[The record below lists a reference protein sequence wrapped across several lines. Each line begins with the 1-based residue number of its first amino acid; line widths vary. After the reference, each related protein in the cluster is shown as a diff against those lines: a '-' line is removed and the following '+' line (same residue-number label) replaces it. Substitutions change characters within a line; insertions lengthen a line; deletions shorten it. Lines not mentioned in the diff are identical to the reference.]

1 MRENATT
8 DASGSEPQARNRDVR
23 EIVPSQLHIPS
34 VPMASIILARI
45 SGLDGPGI
53 TAGLME
59 VLTQG
64 DCTLYDVEQ
73 VVLRDRLSLSV
84 LISVPEGQPTVR
96 DVLFYAWEKG
106 LQADFEV
113 VDEDS
118 PVPAKPRFAVTVI
131 GSQISPEAFG
141 AVATAIAAAGGNI
154 DSIERLSRY
163 PVVSYELAVSGGDH
177 TAMRSSLLV
186 ASAVHNV
193 DVAVQAEGLT
203 RRSKRLI
210 VLDVDST
217 LTQDEA
223 IDLLAEEAGVAEE
236 VVALTARA
244 MAGEI
249 DFVAALIQRVAL
261 LRGLP
266 VGALDRVWEKI
277 RLTPGARTFVR
288 TLRRMG
294 MKIAIVSG
302 GFTVFTEH
310 LKSDL
315 GLDHAFGNELEISDG
330 MLTGRLTGPP
340 IDRARKA
347 SILREVAEAE
357 GIPLDQTVAI
367 GDGANDLDM
376 LAAAG
381 LGIAF
386 NAKPVVR
393 DAADTAVSVPYLDA
407 ILFLLGIRRDEV
419 EAADDGD
426 RADRIPVA
434 GLPPV

>member
-1 MRENATT
+1 M
-8 DASGSEPQARNRDVR
+8 
-23 EIVPSQLHIPS
+23 PST
-34 VPMASIILARI
+34 ILARI
-45 SGLDGPGI
+45 SGRDGPGI

-59 VLTQG
+59 VLAQG
-64 DCTLYDVEQ
+64 DCILYDVEQ
-73 VVLRDRLSLSV
+73 VVLKDRLSLGV
-84 LISVPEGQPTVR
+84 LISVPDGQPTVR

-113 VDEDS
+113 VDEDVS
-118 PVPAKPRFAVTVI
+118 TPPKPRFAVTVI
-131 GSQISPEAFG
+131 GAQISPDAFG
-141 AVATAIAAAGGNI
+141 AVANAIASGGGNI

-163 PVVSYELAVSGGDH
+163 PVISYELAVSGGDQ

-186 ASAVHNV
+186 TSARYAV

-217 LTQDEA
+217 LIQDEA
-223 IDLLAEEAGVAEE
+223 IDLLANEAGVAAE
-236 VVALTARA
+236 VALLTNKA
-244 MAGEI
+244 MSGEI
-249 DFVAALIQRVAL
+249 DFAESLAQRVAL
-261 LRGLP
+261 LRDLP
-266 VGALDRVWEKI
+266 VEAIERVWVRI

-288 TLRRMG
+288 TLHRMG

-302 GFTVFTEH
+302 GFTAFTDR
-310 LKSDL
+310 LKADL
-315 GLDHAFGNELEISDG
+315 GLDHAFGNELEIIDG
-330 MLTGRLTGPP
+330 KLTGNLIGAP
-340 IDRARKA
+340 IDRIRKA
-347 SILREVAEAE
+347 SILMEVARIE

-376 LAAAG
+376 LAVAG

-393 DAADTAVSVPYLDA
+393 DAAPTAVSVPYLDA

-419 EAADDGD
+419 EAADFAGP
-426 RADRIPVA
+426 AQRIPVA
-434 GLPPV
+434 GPPPV

>member
-1 MRENATT
+1 M
-8 DASGSEPQARNRDVR
+8 
-23 EIVPSQLHIPS
+23 PST
-34 VPMASIILARI
+34 ILARI

-59 VLTQG
+59 VLAQG
-64 DCTLYDVEQ
+64 ECTLYDVEQ

-84 LISVPEGQPTVR
+84 LISVPDGQPTVR

-113 VDEDS
+113 VDEDTS
-118 PVPAKPRFAVTVI
+118 APVKPRFAVTVI
-131 GSQISPEAFG
+131 GAQISPDAFG
-141 AVATAIAAAGGNI
+141 AVANAIASAGGNI

-163 PVVSYELAVSGGDH
+163 PVISYELAVSGGDQ

-186 ASAVHNV
+186 TSAGHDV

-217 LTQDEA
+217 LIQDEG
-223 IDLLAEEAGVAEE
+223 IDLLAEEAGVADA
-236 VVALTARA
+236 VAELTTRA
-244 MAGEI
+244 MTGEI
-249 DFVAALIQRVAL
+249 DFAESLTQRVAL
-261 LRGLP
+261 LRDLP
-266 VGALDRVWEKI
+266 VDALERVWERI

-288 TLRRMG
+288 TLHRMG

-302 GFTVFTEH
+302 GFTVFTER
-310 LKSDL
+310 LKADL
-315 GLDHAFGNELEISDG
+315 GLDHAFANQLEISNG
-330 MLTGRLTGPP
+330 RLTGRLTGPP

-347 SILREVAEAE
+347 SILMEVARIE

-376 LAAAG
+376 LAVAG

-393 DAADTAVSVPYLDA
+393 DAAHTAVSVPYLDA
-407 ILFLLGIRRDEV
+407 ILFLLGIRREEV
-419 EAADDGD
+419 EAADDGE
-426 RADRIPVA
+426 APDRIPIA

>member
-1 MRENATT
+1 M
-8 DASGSEPQARNRDVR
+8 P
-23 EIVPSQLHIPS
+23 
-34 VPMASIILARI
+34 SIILARI

-53 TAGLME
+53 TAGLMD
-59 VLTQG
+59 VLAQG
-64 DCTLYDVEQ
+64 GCILHDVEQ

-84 LISVPEGQPTVR
+84 LISVPDGQSTVR

-113 VDEDS
+113 VSDDA
-118 PVPAKPRFAVTVI
+118 PATVKPRFAVTVI
-131 GSQISPEAFG
+131 GAEISPAAFG
-141 AVATAIAAAGGNI
+141 TVATAIASAGGNI

-163 PVVSYELAVSGGDH
+163 PVISYELAVSGGDQA
-177 TAMRSSLLV
+177 AMRSSLLV
-186 ASAVHNV
+186 TAAAHQV

-203 RRSKRLI
+203 RRSKRLV

-223 IDLLAEEAGVAEE
+223 IDLLAEEAGVGTQ
-236 VVALTARA
+236 VSALTARA
-244 MAGEI
+244 MAGDI
-249 DFVAALIQRVAL
+249 DFLTALTERVAL
-261 LRGLP
+261 LSGLP
-266 VGALDRVWEKI
+266 VDVLDRVAERI
-277 RLTPGARTFVR
+277 RLTPGARTFIR

-302 GFTVFTEH
+302 GFTVFTDR
-310 LKSDL
+310 LKAEL
-315 GLDHAFGNELEISDG
+315 GLDHAFGNELEVSDG
-330 MLTGRLTGPP
+330 RLTGRLTGQP

-347 SILREVAEAE
+347 SILREVALAE

-419 EAADDGD
+419 EAADGGD
-426 RADRIPVA
+426 TVSRIPIP

>member
-1 MRENATT
+1 M
-8 DASGSEPQARNRDVR
+8 
-23 EIVPSQLHIPS
+23 PST
-34 VPMASIILARI
+34 ILARI
-45 SGLDGPGI
+45 SGLDAPGI

-59 VLTQG
+59 VLAQG

-84 LISVPEGQPTVR
+84 LISVPDGQPTVR
-96 DVLFYAWEKG
+96 DVLFYAWETG

-113 VDEDS
+113 VDED
-118 PVPAKPRFAVTVI
+118 VPAPVKPRFAVTVI
-131 GSQISPEAFG
+131 GAQIRPEAFG
-141 AVATAIAAAGGNI
+141 AVANAIASAGGNI

-163 PVVSYELAVSGGDH
+163 PVISYELAVSGGDQA
-177 TAMRSSLLV
+177 AMRSSLL
-186 ASAVHNV
+186 ATSAGHNV

-217 LTQDEA
+217 LIQDEA
-223 IDLLAEEAGVAEE
+223 IDLLADEAGVADQ
-236 VVALTARA
+236 VAMLTDKA
-244 MAGEI
+244 MSGEI
-249 DFVAALIQRVAL
+249 DFAASLTQRVGL

-266 VGALDRVWEKI
+266 VEALERVWEKI

-288 TLRRMG
+288 TLHRMG

-302 GFTVFTEH
+302 GFTVFTER
-310 LKSDL
+310 LKTDL
-315 GLDHAFGNELEISDG
+315 GLDHAFGNQLEIIDG
-330 MLTGRLTGPP
+330 KLTGNLVGPP

-347 SILREVAEAE
+347 AILTEVARVE

-376 LAAAG
+376 LAVAG

-393 DAADTAVSVPYLDA
+393 DAAQTAVSVPYLDA
-407 ILFLLGIRRDEV
+407 ILFLLGIRREEV
-419 EAADDGD
+419 EAADSTDISE
-426 RADRIPVA
+426 RIPVA

>member
-1 MRENATT
+1 M
-8 DASGSEPQARNRDVR
+8 P
-23 EIVPSQLHIPS
+23 
-34 VPMASIILARI
+34 SIILARI

-59 VLTQG
+59 VLAQG

-84 LISVPEGQPTVR
+84 LISVPEGQQTVR

-113 VDEDS
+113 VDEDIS
-118 PVPAKPRFAVTVI
+118 TPVRPRFAVTVI
-131 GSQISPEAFG
+131 GGQISPEAFG
-141 AVATAIAAAGGNI
+141 AVANAIASAGGNI

-163 PVVSYELAVSGGDH
+163 PVISYELAVSGGDQS
-177 TAMRSSLLV
+177 AMRSSLLV
-186 ASAVHNV
+186 TSAGHDV

-217 LTQDEA
+217 LIQDEV
-223 IDLLAEEAGVAEE
+223 IDLLADEAGVAAE
-236 VVALTARA
+236 VVELTTRA
-244 MAGEI
+244 MTGEI
-249 DFVAALIQRVAL
+249 DFAASLKERVAL
-261 LRGLP
+261 LRDLP
-266 VGALDRVWEKI
+266 VDALERVWERI

-288 TLRRMG
+288 TLHRMG

-302 GFTVFTEH
+302 GFTVFTER
-310 LKSDL
+310 LKSEL
-315 GLDHAFGNELEISDG
+315 GLDHAYGNELEIVDG
-330 MLTGRLTGPP
+330 KLTGRLSGPP

-347 SILREVAEAE
+347 SILREVAQIE

-376 LAAAG
+376 LAVAG

-393 DAADTAVSVPYLDA
+393 DAAHTAVSVPYLDA

-419 EAADDGD
+419 EAADSGD
-426 RADRIPVA
+426 QSDRIPVA

>member
-1 MRENATT
+1 
-8 DASGSEPQARNRDVR
+8 
-23 EIVPSQLHIPS
+23 
-34 VPMASIILARI
+34 MASTILARI

-59 VLTQG
+59 VLAQG

-73 VVLRDRLSLSV
+73 MVLRDRLSLSV
-84 LISVPEGQPTVR
+84 LISVPDGQPTVR

-106 LQADFEV
+106 LQADFEI
-113 VDEDS
+113 VDTDMSS
-118 PVPAKPRFAVTVI
+118 PVRPRFAVTVI
-131 GSQISPEAFG
+131 GSQISPGAFG
-141 AVATAIAAAGGNI
+141 AVANAIASAGGNI

-163 PVVSYELAVSGGDH
+163 PVISYELAVSGGDQ

-186 ASAVHNV
+186 TSAGHNV

-217 LTQDEA
+217 LIQDEV
-223 IDLLAEEAGVAEE
+223 IDLLADEAGVAAG
-236 VVALTARA
+236 VAELTMKA
-244 MAGEI
+244 MSGEI
-249 DFVAALIQRVAL
+249 DFAASLIQRVAL
-261 LRGLP
+261 LRDLP
-266 VGALDRVWEKI
+266 VNALDRVWERI

-288 TLRRMG
+288 TLHRMG

-302 GFTVFTEH
+302 GFTVFTER
-310 LKSDL
+310 LKADL
-315 GLDHAFGNELEISDG
+315 GLDHAFGNELEIID
-330 MLTGRLTGPP
+330 GRLTGKLIGPAV
-340 IDRARKA
+340 DRARKA
-347 SILREVAEAE
+347 SILTEVAQVE

-376 LAAAG
+376 LAVAG

-393 DAADTAVSVPYLDA
+393 DAAQTAVSVPYLDA
-407 ILFLLGIRRDEV
+407 ILFLLGIRREEV
-419 EAADDGD
+419 EAADSGETVE
-426 RADRIPVA
+426 RIPIA

>member
-1 MRENATT
+1 
-8 DASGSEPQARNRDVR
+8 
-23 EIVPSQLHIPS
+23 VP
-34 VPMASIILARI
+34 SIILARI

-59 VLTQG
+59 VLAQG

-84 LISVPEGQPTVR
+84 LISVPEGQQTVR

-113 VDEDS
+113 VDEDIS
-118 PVPAKPRFAVTVI
+118 TPVRPRFAVTVI
-131 GSQISPEAFG
+131 GAQISPEAFG
-141 AVATAIAAAGGNI
+141 AVANAIASAGGNI

-163 PVVSYELAVSGGDH
+163 PVISYELAVSGGDQS
-177 TAMRSSLLV
+177 AMRSSLLV
-186 ASAVHNV
+186 TSAGHEV

-217 LTQDEA
+217 LIQDEV
-223 IDLLAEEAGVAEE
+223 IDLLADEAGVAAE
-236 VVALTARA
+236 VAELTARA
-244 MAGEI
+244 MTGEI
-249 DFVAALIQRVAL
+249 DFAASLTRRVAL
-261 LRGLP
+261 LRDLP
-266 VGALDRVWEKI
+266 VDSLERVWARI

-288 TLRRMG
+288 TLHRMG

-302 GFTVFTEH
+302 GFTVFTER
-310 LKSDL
+310 LKADL
-315 GLDHAFGNELEISDG
+315 GLDHAFGNQLEIIDG
-330 MLTGRLTGPP
+330 KLTGNLIGQP

-347 SILREVAEAE
+347 SILTEVARVE

-376 LAAAG
+376 LAVAG

-393 DAADTAVSVPYLDA
+393 DAAQTAVSVPYLDA

-419 EAADDGD
+419 EAADSTEISE
-426 RADRIPVA
+426 RIPVA

>member
-1 MRENATT
+1 M
-8 DASGSEPQARNRDVR
+8 P
-23 EIVPSQLHIPS
+23 
-34 VPMASIILARI
+34 SIILARI

-59 VLTQG
+59 VLAQG
-64 DCTLYDVEQ
+64 ACTLYDVEQ

-84 LISVPEGQPTVR
+84 LIAVPEGQPTVR

-113 VDEDS
+113 VEEDLS
-118 PVPAKPRFAVTVI
+118 APIKPRFAVTVI
-131 GSQISPEAFG
+131 GAQVSPDAFG
-141 AVATAIAAAGGNI
+141 AVANAIAAAGGNI

-163 PVVSYELAVSGGDH
+163 PVISYELAVSGGDQA
-177 TAMRSSLLV
+177 AMRSSLLV
-186 ASAVHNV
+186 TSAGHNV

-217 LTQDEA
+217 LIQDEV
-223 IDLLAEEAGVAEE
+223 IDLLAEEAGVVAEVAE
-236 VVALTARA
+236 LTTRAMTGEIEFAAALT
-244 MAGEI
+244 E
-249 DFVAALIQRVAL
+249 RVAL
-261 LRGLP
+261 LRDLP
-266 VGALDRVWEKI
+266 VDALERVWERI

-288 TLRRMG
+288 TLHRMG

-302 GFTVFTEH
+302 GFTVFTER

-330 MLTGRLTGPP
+330 RLTGRLTSPP

-347 SILREVAEAE
+347 SILREVAQVE

-386 NAKPVVR
+386 NAKPIVR
-393 DAADTAVSVPYLDA
+393 DAAHTAVSVPYLDA
-407 ILFLLGIRRDEV
+407 ILFLLGIRREEV
-419 EAADDGD
+419 EAADSGD
-426 RADRIPVA
+426 QVDRIPVA

>member
-1 MRENATT
+1 M
-8 DASGSEPQARNRDVR
+8 
-23 EIVPSQLHIPS
+23 PST
-34 VPMASIILARI
+34 ILARI
-45 SGLDGPGI
+45 SGLDAPGI

-59 VLTQG
+59 VLAQG

-84 LISVPEGQPTVR
+84 LISVPDGQPTVR

-113 VDEDS
+113 VDED
-118 PVPAKPRFAVTVI
+118 VPAPVKPRFAVTVI
-131 GSQISPEAFG
+131 GAQIRPEAFG
-141 AVATAIAAAGGNI
+141 AVANAIASAGGNI

-163 PVVSYELAVSGGDH
+163 PVISYELAVSGGDQA
-177 TAMRSSLLV
+177 AMRSSLL
-186 ASAVHNV
+186 ATSAGHNV

-217 LTQDEA
+217 LIQDEA
-223 IDLLAEEAGVAEE
+223 IDLLADEAGVADQ
-236 VVALTARA
+236 VAMLTDKA
-244 MAGEI
+244 MSGEI
-249 DFVAALIQRVAL
+249 DFAASLTQRVGL

-266 VGALDRVWEKI
+266 VEALERVWEKI

-288 TLRRMG
+288 TLHRMG

-302 GFTVFTEH
+302 GFTVFTER
-310 LKSDL
+310 LKTDL
-315 GLDHAFGNELEISDG
+315 GLDHAFGNQLEIIDG
-330 MLTGRLTGPP
+330 KLTGNLVGPP

-347 SILREVAEAE
+347 AILTEVARVE
-357 GIPLDQTVAI
+357 GISLDQTVAI

-376 LAAAG
+376 LAVAG

-393 DAADTAVSVPYLDA
+393 DAAQTAVSVPYLDA
-407 ILFLLGIRRDEV
+407 ILFLLGIRREEV
-419 EAADDGD
+419 EAADSTDISE
-426 RADRIPVA
+426 RIPVA

>member
-1 MRENATT
+1 M
-8 DASGSEPQARNRDVR
+8 P
-23 EIVPSQLHIPS
+23 
-34 VPMASIILARI
+34 SIILARI

-53 TAGLME
+53 TAGLMD
-59 VLTQG
+59 VLAEG
-64 DCTLYDVEQ
+64 GCTLYDVEQ

-84 LISVPEGQPTVR
+84 VISVPDGQPTVR

-113 VDEDS
+113 VSEDAS
-118 PVPAKPRFAVTVI
+118 VPAKPRFAVTVI
-131 GSQISPEAFG
+131 GAEINPEAFG
-141 AVATAIAAAGGNI
+141 AVAAAIASAGGNI

-163 PVVSYELAVSGGDH
+163 PVISYELAVSGGDQA
-177 TAMRSSLLV
+177 AMRSSLLV
-186 ASAVHNV
+186 TSATHNV

-203 RRSKRLI
+203 RRSKRLV

-223 IDLLAEEAGVAEE
+223 IDLLAEEAGVGPE
-236 VVALTARA
+236 VAALTAQA

-249 DFVAALIQRVAL
+249 DFVAALTGRVEL
-261 LRGLP
+261 LSGLP
-266 VGALDRVWEKI
+266 VDALDRVAERI

-302 GFTVFTEH
+302 GFTVFTDR
-310 LKSDL
+310 LKTEL
-315 GLDHAFGNELEISDG
+315 GLDHAFGNELEVFAG
-330 MLTGRLTGPP
+330 KLTGRLVGPP
-340 IDRARKA
+340 IDRSRKA
-347 SILREVAEAE
+347 SILREVALAE

-386 NAKPVVR
+386 NAKAMVR

-419 EAADDGD
+419 EAADAGD
-426 RADRIPVA
+426 PRARMPVA

>member
-1 MRENATT
+1 MT
-8 DASGSEPQARNRDVR
+8 
-23 EIVPSQLHIPS
+23 
-34 VPMASIILARI
+34 SIILARI
-45 SGLDGPGI
+45 SGHDGPGI

-59 VLTQG
+59 VLAQG
-64 DCTLYDVEQ
+64 GCTLHDVEQ

-84 LISVPEGQPTVR
+84 LISVPEGEPTVR
-96 DVLFYAWEKG
+96 DVLYYAWEKG

-113 VDEDS
+113 VEEDPS
-118 PVPAKPRFAVTVI
+118 GPPKLRFAVTVI
-131 GSQISPEAFG
+131 GAEVTPEAFG
-141 AVATAIAAAGGNI
+141 AVATAIASAGGNI

-163 PVVSYELAVSGGDH
+163 PVISYELAVSGGDH
-177 TAMRSSLLV
+177 AAMRSSLLV
-186 ASAVHNV
+186 TSASHDV

-203 RRSKRLI
+203 RRSKRLV

-217 LTQDEA
+217 LTQNEA
-223 IDLLAEEAGVAEE
+223 IDLLAAEAGVATE
-236 VVALTARA
+236 VAALTARA
-244 MAGEI
+244 MRGEI
-249 DFVAALIQRVAL
+249 DFTTALLDRVAL

-266 VGALDRVWEKI
+266 VEAIEKVRQQI
-277 RLTPGARTFVR
+277 MLTPGARTFVR

-302 GFTVFTEH
+302 GFTVFTDR
-310 LKSDL
+310 LLTDL
-315 GLDHAFGNELEISDG
+315 GLNHAFANELEITDG
-330 MLTGRLTGPP
+330 KVTGKLIGPP

-347 SILREVAEAE
+347 AILREVAAAE
-357 GIPLDQTVAI
+357 GVPLDQTVAI

-393 DAADTAVSVPYLDA
+393 DAADTAVSVPYLDT

-419 EAADDGD
+419 EAADGGTNV
-426 RADRIPVA
+426 RILES

>member
-1 MRENATT
+1 MCIEA
-8 DASGSEPQARNRDVR
+8 DDSPQDGSVLWIGGQRMADQADRGLYPFPM
-23 EIVPSQLHIPS
+23 PST
-34 VPMASIILARI
+34 VLARI
-45 SGLDGPGI
+45 SGVDRPGI
-53 TAGLME
+53 TAGLMD
-59 VLTQG
+59 VLAEGQ
-64 DCTLYDVEQ
+64 CTLYDVEQ

-84 LISVPEGQPTVR
+84 LISIPEGATTVR

-113 VDEDS
+113 VADDS
-118 PVPAKPRFAVTVI
+118 PPVVKPRFAVTLL
-131 GSQISPEAFG
+131 GSEVSPGAFG

-154 DSIERLSRY
+154 DSIERLARY
-163 PVVSYELAVSGGDH
+163 PVISYELAVSGGDQ
-177 TAMRSSLLV
+177 AAIRSGLLV
-186 ASAVHNV
+186 TSAAYNV

-203 RRSKRLI
+203 RRSKRLV

-223 IDLLAEEAGVAEE
+223 IDLLAEEAGVASQ
-236 VVALTARA
+236 VASLTALA
-244 MAGEI
+244 MAGQI
-249 DFVAALIQRVAL
+249 DFVASLTERVAL

-266 VGALDRVWEKI
+266 IEALDRVWERI

-302 GFTVFTEH
+302 GFTVFTDR
-310 LKSDL
+310 LKSEL
-315 GLDHAFGNELEISDG
+315 GLDHAFGNVLEIMDG
-330 MLTGRLTGPP
+330 KLTGKLSSPP
-340 IDRARKA
+340 VDRARKA
-347 SILREVAEAE
+347 SILIEVARAE

-393 DAADTAVSVPYLDA
+393 NAADTAVSVPYLDA
-407 ILFLLGIRRDEV
+407 ILFLLGIRREEV
-419 EAADDGD
+419 EAADGAE
-426 RADRIPVA
+426 RSELIPVA

>member
-1 MRENATT
+1 M
-8 DASGSEPQARNRDVR
+8 
-23 EIVPSQLHIPS
+23 PST
-34 VPMASIILARI
+34 VLARI
-45 SGLDGPGI
+45 SGLDAPGI

-59 VLTQG
+59 VLAQG

-84 LISVPEGQPTVR
+84 LISVPDGQPTVR

-113 VDEDS
+113 VDED
-118 PVPAKPRFAVTVI
+118 VPAAPVKPRFAVTVI
-131 GSQISPEAFG
+131 GARIRPEAFG
-141 AVATAIAAAGGNI
+141 AVANAIALAGGNI

-163 PVVSYELAVSGGDH
+163 PVISYELAVSGGDQA
-177 TAMRSSLLV
+177 AMRSSLLV
-186 ASAVHNV
+186 TSAGHNV

-217 LTQDEA
+217 LIQDEA
-223 IDLLAEEAGVAEE
+223 IDLLADEAGVADQ
-236 VVALTARA
+236 VAVLTSKA
-244 MAGEI
+244 MSGEI
-249 DFVAALIQRVAL
+249 DFAASLTQRVGL

-266 VGALDRVWEKI
+266 VEALERVWEKI

-288 TLRRMG
+288 TLHRMG

-302 GFTVFTEH
+302 GFTVFTER
-310 LKSDL
+310 LKADL
-315 GLDHAFGNELEISDG
+315 GLDHAFGNQLEIIDG
-330 MLTGRLTGPP
+330 KLTGNLIGPP

-347 SILREVAEAE
+347 AILTEVARVE

-376 LAAAG
+376 LAVAS

-393 DAADTAVSVPYLDA
+393 DAAQTAVSVPYLDA
-407 ILFLLGIRRDEV
+407 ILFLLGIRREEV
-419 EAADDGD
+419 EAADSTDLSE
-426 RADRIPVA
+426 RIPVA

>member
-1 MRENATT
+1 M
-8 DASGSEPQARNRDVR
+8 S
-23 EIVPSQLHIPS
+23 
-34 VPMASIILARI
+34 SIILARI

-59 VLTQG
+59 VLAQG

-73 VVLRDRLSLSV
+73 IVLRDRLSLSV
-84 LISVPEGQPTVR
+84 LISVPEGQQTVR
-96 DVLFYAWEKG
+96 DVLFYAWEQG

-113 VDEDS
+113 VDEDIS
-118 PVPAKPRFAVTVI
+118 TPVRPRFAVTVI
-131 GSQISPEAFG
+131 GAQISPEAFG
-141 AVATAIAAAGGNI
+141 AVANAIASAGGNI

-163 PVVSYELAVSGGDH
+163 PVISYELAVSGGDQA
-177 TAMRSSLLV
+177 AMRSSLLV
-186 ASAVHNV
+186 TSAGHDV

-217 LTQDEA
+217 LIQDEV
-223 IDLLAEEAGVAEE
+223 IDLLADEAGVAAE
-236 VVALTARA
+236 VAELTARA
-244 MAGEI
+244 MTGEI
-249 DFVAALIQRVAL
+249 DFAASLTRRVAL
-261 LRGLP
+261 LRDLP
-266 VGALDRVWEKI
+266 VDALERVWDRI

-288 TLRRMG
+288 TLHRMG

-302 GFTVFTEH
+302 GFTVFTER
-310 LKSDL
+310 LKTDL
-315 GLDHAFGNELEISDG
+315 GLDHAYGNELEIADG
-330 MLTGRLTGPP
+330 RLTGRLTGPP

-347 SILREVAEAE
+347 SILKEVARVE

-376 LAAAG
+376 LAVAG

-393 DAADTAVSVPYLDA
+393 DAAHTAVSVPYLDA

-419 EAADDGD
+419 EAADSGD
-426 RADRIPVA
+426 QTDRIPVA

>member
-1 MRENATT
+1 MT
-8 DASGSEPQARNRDVR
+8 PPRNLYTLSTS
-23 EIVPSQLHIPS
+23 VPS
-34 VPMASIILARI
+34 VILARI

-59 VLTQG
+59 VLAQG
-64 DCTLYDVEQ
+64 GCSLYDVEQ

-113 VDEDS
+113 VDEGAPT
-118 PVPAKPRFAVTVI
+118 PVRPRFAVTVI
-131 GSQISPEAFG
+131 GTEITPDAFG
-141 AVATAIAAAGGNI
+141 AVATSIASAGGNI

-163 PVVSYELAVSGGDH
+163 PVVSYELAVSGGNQA
-177 TAMRSSLLV
+177 AMRSSLLV
-186 ASAVHNV
+186 TSAAHNV

-203 RRSKRLI
+203 RRSKRLV

-217 LTQDEA
+217 LIQDEA
-223 IDLLAEEAGVAEE
+223 IDLLAEEAGVGPE
-236 VVALTARA
+236 VASLTARA

-249 DFVAALIQRVAL
+249 DFAEALTQRVAL

-266 VGALDRVWEKI
+266 VEALDGVWEKL
-277 RLTPGARTFVR
+277 RLTPGAKTFVR

-302 GFTVFTEH
+302 GFTVFTDR
-310 LKSDL
+310 LKADL
-315 GLDHAFGNELEISDG
+315 DLDHAFGNELEISDG
-330 MLTGRLTGPP
+330 RLTGFLSGPP

-347 SILREVAEAE
+347 AILREVAASE

-376 LAAAG
+376 LATAG

-386 NAKPVVR
+386 NAKSVVR
-393 DAADTAVSVPYLDA
+393 GAADTAVSVPFLDA
-407 ILFLLGIRRDEV
+407 ILFLLGIRREEV
-419 EAADDGD
+419 EAADGGHPS
-426 RADRIPVA
+426 APIPVV
-434 GLPPV
+434 GLPPI

>member
-1 MRENATT
+1 M
-8 DASGSEPQARNRDVR
+8 P
-23 EIVPSQLHIPS
+23 
-34 VPMASIILARI
+34 SIILARI

-53 TAGLME
+53 TAGLMD
-59 VLTQG
+59 VLAQG
-64 DCTLYDVEQ
+64 GCILYDVEQ

-84 LISVPEGQPTVR
+84 LISVPDGQSTVR

-113 VDEDS
+113 VSDDA
-118 PVPAKPRFAVTVI
+118 PVAVKPRFAVTVI
-131 GSQISPEAFG
+131 GAEISPAAFG
-141 AVATAIAAAGGNI
+141 TVATAIAAAGGNI

-163 PVVSYELAVSGGDH
+163 PVISYELAVSGGDQA
-177 TAMRSSLLV
+177 AMRSSLLV
-186 ASAVHNV
+186 TAAAHQV

-203 RRSKRLI
+203 RRSKRLV

-223 IDLLAEEAGVAEE
+223 IDLLAEEAGVGTQ
-236 VVALTARA
+236 VSALTARA
-244 MAGEI
+244 MAGDI
-249 DFVAALIQRVAL
+249 DFLTALTERVAL
-261 LRGLP
+261 LSGLP
-266 VGALDRVWEKI
+266 VDVLDRVAERI
-277 RLTPGARTFVR
+277 RLTPGARTFIR

-302 GFTVFTEH
+302 GFTVFTDR
-310 LKSDL
+310 LKGEL
-315 GLDHAFGNELEISDG
+315 GLDHAFGNELEVSEG
-330 MLTGRLTGPP
+330 RLTGRLTGLP

-347 SILREVAEAE
+347 SILREVALAE

-419 EAADDGD
+419 EAADGGD
-426 RADRIPVA
+426 TGSRIPIP

>member
-1 MRENATT
+1 M
-8 DASGSEPQARNRDVR
+8 P
-23 EIVPSQLHIPS
+23 
-34 VPMASIILARI
+34 SIILARI

-53 TAGLME
+53 TAGLMD
-59 VLTQG
+59 VLAQG
-64 DCTLYDVEQ
+64 GCTLFDVEQ
-73 VVLRDRLSLSV
+73 VVLRNRLSLSV

-113 VDEDS
+113 VDEDMS
-118 PVPAKPRFAVTVI
+118 APVKPRFAVTVI
-131 GSQISPEAFG
+131 GAQISPDAFG
-141 AVATAIAAAGGNI
+141 AVANAIASAGGNI

-163 PVVSYELAVSGGDH
+163 PVISYELAVSGGDQA
-177 TAMRSSLLV
+177 AMRSSLLV
-186 ASAVHNV
+186 TSASHDV

-217 LTQDEA
+217 LIQDEA
-223 IDLLAEEAGVAEE
+223 IDLLAEEAGVASE
-236 VVALTARA
+236 VAELTTRA
-244 MAGEI
+244 MTGEI
-249 DFVAALIQRVAL
+249 DFIASLTQRVAL
-261 LRGLP
+261 LRDLP
-266 VGALDRVWEKI
+266 VDALERVWQRI

-288 TLRRMG
+288 TLHRMG

-302 GFTVFTEH
+302 GFTVFTER
-310 LKSDL
+310 LKADL
-315 GLDHAFGNELEISDG
+315 DLDHAFGNELEISNG
-330 MLTGRLTGPP
+330 KLTGRLTGPP

-347 SILREVAEAE
+347 SILEEVARIE

-376 LAAAG
+376 LAVAG

-393 DAADTAVSVPYLDA
+393 DAAQTAVSVPYLDA

-419 EAADDGD
+419 EAADNGD
-426 RADRIPVA
+426 QPVPIPVA

>member
-1 MRENATT
+1 M
-8 DASGSEPQARNRDVR
+8 
-23 EIVPSQLHIPS
+23 PST
-34 VPMASIILARI
+34 ILARI
-45 SGLDGPGI
+45 SGLDRPGI

-59 VLTQG
+59 VLSQG

-84 LISVPEGQPTVR
+84 LISVPDGQPTVR

-113 VDEDS
+113 VDEDMS
-118 PVPAKPRFAVTVI
+118 TPVRPRFAVTVI
-131 GSQISPEAFG
+131 GAQISPDAFG
-141 AVATAIAAAGGNI
+141 AVANAIASAGGNI

-163 PVVSYELAVSGGDH
+163 PVISYELAVSGGDQA
-177 TAMRSSLLV
+177 AMRSSLL
-186 ASAVHNV
+186 ATSAGHDV

-217 LTQDEA
+217 LIQDEV
-223 IDLLAEEAGVAEE
+223 IDLLAEEAGVATE
-236 VVALTARA
+236 VAELTAMA

-249 DFVAALIQRVAL
+249 DFTASLTRRVAL
-261 LRGLP
+261 LRDLP
-266 VGALDRVWEKI
+266 VDILERVWERI

-288 TLRRMG
+288 TLHRMG

-302 GFTVFTEH
+302 GFTVFTER
-310 LKSDL
+310 LKAEL
-315 GLDHAFGNELEISDG
+315 GLDHAFGNELEILDG
-330 MLTGRLTGPP
+330 RLTGRLTGPP

-347 SILREVAEAE
+347 SILKEVAQIE

-376 LAAAG
+376 LAVAG

-386 NAKPVVR
+386 NAKPLVR
-393 DAADTAVSVPYLDA
+393 DAAQTAVSVPYLDA

-419 EAADDGD
+419 EAADAGETFE
-426 RADRIPVA
+426 RIPIA
-434 GLPPV
+434 GLPPL

>member
-1 MRENATT
+1 M
-8 DASGSEPQARNRDVR
+8 
-23 EIVPSQLHIPS
+23 PST
-34 VPMASIILARI
+34 ILARI

-59 VLTQG
+59 VLSQG

-84 LISVPEGQPTVR
+84 LISVPDGQPTVR

-113 VDEDS
+113 VDEDIS
-118 PVPAKPRFAVTVI
+118 TPVRPRFAVTVI
-131 GSQISPEAFG
+131 GAQISPDAFG
-141 AVATAIAAAGGNI
+141 AVANAIASAGGNI

-163 PVVSYELAVSGGDH
+163 PVISYELAVSGGDQA
-177 TAMRSSLLV
+177 AMRSSLL
-186 ASAVHNV
+186 ATSAGHDV

-217 LTQDEA
+217 LIQDEV
-223 IDLLAEEAGVAEE
+223 IDLLAEEAGVATE
-236 VVALTARA
+236 VAELTTMA

-249 DFVAALIQRVAL
+249 DFTASLTRRVAL
-261 LRGLP
+261 LRDLP
-266 VGALDRVWEKI
+266 VDALERVWERI

-288 TLRRMG
+288 TLHRMG

-302 GFTVFTEH
+302 GFTVFTER
-310 LKSDL
+310 LKAEL
-315 GLDHAFGNELEISDG
+315 GLDHAFGNDLEISDG
-330 MLTGRLTGPP
+330 KLTGRLTGPP

-347 SILREVAEAE
+347 SILKEVAQIE

-376 LAAAG
+376 LAVAG

-386 NAKPVVR
+386 NAKPLVR
-393 DAADTAVSVPYLDA
+393 DAAQTAVSVPYLDA
-407 ILFLLGIRRDEV
+407 ILFLLGIRREEV
-419 EAADDGD
+419 EAADSGETFE
-426 RADRIPVA
+426 RIPIA
-434 GLPPV
+434 GLPPL

>member
-1 MRENATT
+1 M
-8 DASGSEPQARNRDVR
+8 
-23 EIVPSQLHIPS
+23 PST
-34 VPMASIILARI
+34 ILARI

-59 VLTQG
+59 VLAQG
-64 DCTLYDVEQ
+64 ECTLYDVEQ
-73 VVLRDRLSLSV
+73 VVLRNRLSLSV
-84 LISVPEGQPTVR
+84 LISVPDGQPTVR

-113 VDEDS
+113 VDEDVS
-118 PVPAKPRFAVTVI
+118 APVKPRFAVTVI
-131 GSQISPEAFG
+131 GVQISPDAFG
-141 AVATAIAAAGGNI
+141 AVANAIASAGGNI

-163 PVVSYELAVSGGDH
+163 PVISYELAVSGGDQA
-177 TAMRSSLLV
+177 AMRSSLL
-186 ASAVHNV
+186 ATSAGHNV

-217 LTQDEA
+217 LIQDEA
-223 IDLLAEEAGVAEE
+223 IDLLADEAGVADQ
-236 VVALTARA
+236 VAMLTARA
-244 MAGEI
+244 MSGEI
-249 DFVAALIQRVAL
+249 DFAESLTQRVAL
-261 LRGLP
+261 LQGLP
-266 VGALDRVWEKI
+266 VEALERVWEKI

-288 TLRRMG
+288 TLHRMG

-302 GFTVFTEH
+302 GFTVFTER
-310 LKSDL
+310 LKADL
-315 GLDHAFGNELEISDG
+315 GLDHAFGNQLEIVDG
-330 MLTGRLTGPP
+330 ELTGNLIGPP

-347 SILREVAEAE
+347 SILTEVARVE

-376 LAAAG
+376 LAVAG

-393 DAADTAVSVPYLDA
+393 DAAQTAVSVPYLDA
-407 ILFLLGIRRDEV
+407 ILFLLGIRREEV
-419 EAADDGD
+419 EAADSGD
-426 RADRIPVA
+426 NFERIPIA

>member
-1 MRENATT
+1 M
-8 DASGSEPQARNRDVR
+8 
-23 EIVPSQLHIPS
+23 PST
-34 VPMASIILARI
+34 ILARI

-53 TAGLME
+53 TAGLMG
-59 VLTQG
+59 VLAQG

-84 LISVPEGQPTVR
+84 LISVPDGQPTVR

-113 VDEDS
+113 VDEDVS
-118 PVPAKPRFAVTVI
+118 APVKPRFAVTII
-131 GSQISPEAFG
+131 GAQIKPEAFG
-141 AVATAIAAAGGNI
+141 AVANAIASAGGNI

-163 PVVSYELAVSGGDH
+163 PVVSYELAVSGGDQM
-177 TAMRSSLLV
+177 AMRSSLLV
-186 ASAVHNV
+186 TSAGHDV

-217 LTQDEA
+217 LIQDEA
-223 IDLLAEEAGVAEE
+223 IDLLADEAGVAAK
-236 VVALTARA
+236 VAVLTNKA
-244 MAGEI
+244 MSGEI
-249 DFVAALIQRVAL
+249 DFAASLTQRVAL
-261 LRGLP
+261 LRDLP
-266 VGALDRVWEKI
+266 VEALERVWERI
-277 RLTPGARTFVR
+277 RLTPGARTFIR
-288 TLRRMG
+288 TLHRMG

-302 GFTVFTEH
+302 GFTVFTER
-310 LKSDL
+310 LKADL
-315 GLDHAFGNELEISDG
+315 GLDHAFGNELEIING
-330 MLTGRLTGPP
+330 KLTGNLIGPP

-347 SILREVAEAE
+347 SILTEVARIE

-376 LAAAG
+376 LAVAG

-393 DAADTAVSVPYLDA
+393 DAAQTAVSVPYLDA
-407 ILFLLGIRRDEV
+407 ILFLLGIRREEV
-419 EAADDGD
+419 EAADS
-426 RADRIPVA
+426 AETSERIPIA

>member
-1 MRENATT
+1 
-8 DASGSEPQARNRDVR
+8 
-23 EIVPSQLHIPS
+23 
-34 VPMASIILARI
+34 
-45 SGLDGPGI
+45 
-53 TAGLME
+53 
-59 VLTQG
+59 
-64 DCTLYDVEQ
+64 
-73 VVLRDRLSLSV
+73 VLRDRLSLSV
-84 LISVPEGQPTVR
+84 LIEVPEGQPTVR

-113 VDEDS
+113 VDGDNAT
-118 PVPAKPRFAVTVI
+118 PVKPRFAVTVI
-131 GSQISPEAFG
+131 GASISPEAFG
-141 AVATAIAAAGGNI
+141 AVATAIASGGGNI

-163 PVVSYELAVSGGDH
+163 PVISYELAVSGGDQA
-177 TAMRSSLLV
+177 AMRSSLLV
-186 ASAVHNV
+186 TSATHNV

-203 RRSKRLI
+203 RRSKRLV

-217 LTQDEA
+217 LIQDEV
-223 IDLLAEEAGVAEE
+223 IDLLAEEAGAGTAVA
-236 VVALTARA
+236 ALTARA

-249 DFVAALIQRVAL
+249 DFATSLAERVAL
-261 LRGLP
+261 LRGLT
-266 VGALDRVWEKI
+266 VEDLDRVWEKV

-302 GFTVFTEH
+302 GFTAFTDR
-310 LKSDL
+310 LRLDL
-315 GLDHAFGNELEISDG
+315 DLDHAFGNQLEIVDG
-330 MLTGRLTGPP
+330 KLTGRLIGPP

-347 SILREVAEAE
+347 AILREVAEAE

-407 ILFLLGIRRDEV
+407 ILFLLGIRREEV
-419 EAADDGD
+419 ETADGEESG
-426 RADRIPVA
+426 ARIPIA

>member
-1 MRENATT
+1 M
-8 DASGSEPQARNRDVR
+8 
-23 EIVPSQLHIPS
+23 PST
-34 VPMASIILARI
+34 ILARI

-53 TAGLME
+53 TAGLMA
-59 VLTQG
+59 VLAQG

-84 LISVPEGQPTVR
+84 LISVPDGQPTVR

-113 VDEDS
+113 VDEDVS
-118 PVPAKPRFAVTVI
+118 TPVKPRFAVTVI
-131 GSQISPEAFG
+131 GAQISPDAFG
-141 AVATAIAAAGGNI
+141 AVANAIASAGGNI

-163 PVVSYELAVSGGDH
+163 PVISYELAVSGGDQM
-177 TAMRSSLLV
+177 AMRSSLLV
-186 ASAVHNV
+186 TSARHGV

-217 LTQDEA
+217 LIQDEA
-223 IDLLAEEAGVAEE
+223 IDLLADEAGVAAE
-236 VVALTARA
+236 VAALTSMA
-244 MAGEI
+244 MSGEI
-249 DFVAALIQRVAL
+249 DFAGSLAQRVAL
-261 LRGLP
+261 LRDLP
-266 VGALDRVWEKI
+266 VEALERVWERI

-288 TLRRMG
+288 TLHRMG

-302 GFTVFTEH
+302 GFTVFTER
-310 LKSDL
+310 LKVDL
-315 GLDHAFGNELEISDG
+315 GLDHAFGNELEIIDG
-330 MLTGRLTGPP
+330 KLTGNLIGPP

-347 SILREVAEAE
+347 SILTEVARFE

-376 LAAAG
+376 LAVAG

-393 DAADTAVSVPYLDA
+393 DAAQTAVSVPYLDA
-407 ILFLLGIRRDEV
+407 ILFLLGIRREEV
-419 EAADDGD
+419 EAADSGESFE
-426 RADRIPVA
+426 RIPIA